1 MRVFRGCDGGEGSLT
16 GVRGGRYR
24 GGGRERGTEQKGW
37 SCLRGDILGG
47 LYFVWERKENESWV
61 F

>member
-1 MRVFRGCDGGEGSLT
+1 MK
-16 GVRGGRYR
+16 YR
-24 GGGRERGTEQKGW
+24 GGGRERGTEKKGW
-37 SCLRGDILGG
+37 GCLRGDILGG